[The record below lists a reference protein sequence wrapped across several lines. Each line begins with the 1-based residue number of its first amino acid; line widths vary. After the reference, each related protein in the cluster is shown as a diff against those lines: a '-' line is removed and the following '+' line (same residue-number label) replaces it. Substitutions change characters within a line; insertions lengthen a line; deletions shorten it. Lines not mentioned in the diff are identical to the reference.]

1 MIKEFKD
8 EIEGLKNIL
17 TEIKKLELLREQEIN
32 GINNETKRKLN
43 MLDDKI
49 NNILGKL
56 YVDLATLRLKCDFFE
71 KPYEYDY
78 IKKKGKLR
86 ILA

>member
-1 MIKEFKD
+1 MTEEFKD

-56 YVDLATLRLKCDFFE
+56 YVDLATLRLKCEFFE
-71 KPYEYDY
+71 KPYEYN
-78 IKKKGKLR
+78 
-86 ILA
+86 